1 MLLLT
6 LTKNTIQ
13 PRPVRNTKIYHY
25 PVPGTVQV
33 VSGLDAVLIILYGC
47 LRFGRLAPCDARDG
61 IDIGIVVAPH
71 SSFNRINFIS

>member
-13 PRPVRNTKIYHY
+13 ASTQYENIPLP
-25 PVPGTVQV
+25 PVPGTGTVQV

-47 LRFGRLAPCDARDG
+47 LRFGRLAPCDGIARY
-61 IDIGIVVAPH
+61 ALL
-71 SSFNRINFIS
+71 